1 MRLIPQRYRVM
12 PLSFLM
18 ILLFLIV
25 LGCSSSSNKED
36 TARPETT
43 ATKPPLRMEDMRHMY
58 PHLGDPAAPHTI
70 ILFADFKCPHCKAFE
85 EDVFPK
91 LRQTYVD
98 TGKAE
103 LFYIPLPVLGGDAYT
118 AAQAA
123 LAVYDKDPDAFW
135 TYAQTLYAHQDNP
148 SMAWATPSRLI
159 ELASDVSPSID
170 RTVIEAGLQNDTL
183 RQALEQAR
191 TLAEHYG
198 INSVPSLVIDG
209 RWLKNAQGE
218 SDAFNWQAIE
228 QALP

>member
-1 MRLIPQRYRVM
+1 MTLQWYRVL
-12 PLSFLM
+12 PLPF
-18 ILLFLIV
+18 LFLLLVFIV
-25 LGCSSSSNKED
+25 AGCSSASNKDATNARSD
-36 TARPETT
+36 TTT
-43 ATKPPLRMEDMRHMY
+43 ASPIRVEDLRQMY
-58 PHLGDPAAPHTI
+58 PHIGDPKARHTI
-70 ILFADFKCPHCKAFE
+70 LLFADFKCPHCKVFE
-85 EDVFPK
+85 EEIFPR
-91 LRQTYVD
+91 LRTTYVD

-135 TYAQTLYAHQDNP
+135 TYVQTLYAHQDNP

-159 ELASDVSPSID
+159 ELASSVTPPIN
-170 RTVIEAGLQNDTL
+170 RAVIEQGLQNDTL
-183 RQALEQAR
+183 RQAIEQAR

-209 RWLKNAQGE
+209 RWLKNAKGE
-218 SDAFNWQAIE
+218 SDAFNWKAIE

>member
-1 MRLIPQRYRVM
+1 MTLQWYRVL
-12 PLSFLM
+12 PLPFLLLLLSF
-18 ILLFLIV
+18 IV
-25 LGCSSSSNKED
+25 LGCSPSSNKDATDARSDTPTAEPALRIED
-36 TARPETT
+36 
-43 ATKPPLRMEDMRHMY
+43 LRQMY
-58 PHLGDPAAPHTI
+58 PHIGDPAARHTI
-70 ILFADFKCPHCKAFE
+70 LLFADFKCPHCKAFE
-85 EDVFPK
+85 EEVFPR
-91 LRQTYVD
+91 LRTTYVD

-135 TYAQTLYAHQDNP
+135 AYVQTLYAHQDNP

-159 ELASDVSPSID
+159 ELASSITPPIN
-170 RTVIEAGLQNDTL
+170 RAVIEQGLQNDTL
-183 RQALEQAR
+183 RQAIEQAQ

-218 SDAFNWQAIE
+218 SDAFNWKAIE
-228 QALP
+228 EALP